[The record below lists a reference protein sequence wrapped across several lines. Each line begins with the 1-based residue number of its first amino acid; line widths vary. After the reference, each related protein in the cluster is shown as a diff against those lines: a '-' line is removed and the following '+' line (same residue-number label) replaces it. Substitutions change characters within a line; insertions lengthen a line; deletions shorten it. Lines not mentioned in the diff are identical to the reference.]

1 MRRSLN
7 KSRWA
12 LGIIVVYAFLGIFN
26 ALIANDQ
33 PLIAQKKGEWI
44 FPAFE
49 DLLFDWGLKSHGTI
63 EQESR
68 DFEFAFFPIIP
79 YKANTL
85 DAAHAGFIR
94 PADGV
99 EHGHYLGTDQ
109 LGRDVAAG
117 VIRGCYSSFRIGL
130 LATLFCALLGISLGL
145 LMGYYGNK
153 GIPLNVWQ
161 VALLGFWMF
170 FSIYFIFYPPI
181 SRGVSFIV
189 SIFFWITLVVGGFY
203 LLQNFS
209 KSRFYLPLDGILTRI
224 IALRRSIPTLILLLV
239 LFPLFTR
246 PHINNVILVI
256 LILGWTGFARHARA
270 ETLSVKERDFVTA
283 SRIMGAG
290 HFSILIKHILP
301 NIMPTLLVLAA
312 MNFAGNV
319 LLESTLSFLGM
330 GIPPEEVS
338 WGSLLSEG
346 RKNASAWWLV
356 IFPGLALFILVFTIN
371 KLTDQY
377 LEKDS

>member
-1 MRRSLN
+1 MWRSLH

-12 LGIIVVYAFLGIFN
+12 LGVIAVYAFLGIFN
-26 ALIANDQ
+26 SLIANDQ
-33 PLIAQKKGEWI
+33 ALIAQKKGEWI

-49 DLLFDWGLKSHGTI
+49 DLLFDWGLKSHGAI
-63 EQESR
+63 EQETK
-68 DFEFAFFPIIP
+68 DFQFALFPIIR
-79 YKANTL
+79 YKATTL
-85 DAAHAGFIR
+85 DVSHAGFTK
-94 PADGV
+94 PADGSGQ
-99 EHGHYLGTDQ
+99 GHYLGTDQ

-117 VIRGCYSSFRIGL
+117 VVRGCYTSFRIGL
-130 LATLFCALLGISLGL
+130 LATLFCALLGITLGL
-145 LMGYYGNK
+145 LMGYFGNK
-153 GIPLNVWQ
+153 GILLNTGQ
-161 VALLGFWMF
+161 VILLGLWTF
-170 FSIYFIFYPPI
+170 FSIYFLFYPPI
-181 SRGVSFIV
+181 SGGGPFIAAV
-189 SIFFWITLVVGGFY
+189 FFWIALVFAGFY
-203 LLQNFS
+203 YLRNIS
-209 KSRFYLPLDGILTRI
+209 KTRLYLPLDGFLTKI

-246 PHINNVILVI
+246 PNINNVILVI

-283 SRIMGAG
+283 SRIMGSG

-301 NIMPTLLVLAA
+301 NIMPTMLVLAA

-330 GIPPEEVS
+330 GLPPEEVS

-346 RKNASAWWLV
+346 RKNPYAWWLV
-356 IFPGLALFILVFTIN
+356 IFPGLALFVLVFTIN